1 MKNHP
6 VPLDQNTI
14 AVLAFDGISLFH
26 LSVPCVVFGEDRS
39 DAGVPLFNLKV
50 CAAER
55 GPLRSTAGVQVGA
68 PFWLDGLEGAG
79 TVIVPSWRDP
89 AERAPEALLAA
100 LQQAHA
106 RGARIV
112 GLCLGAFVL
121 ADAGL
126 LDGKAATTHWH
137 LAASFAQRYPNILV
151 KPEVL
156 YVDEGDVVTSAGTA
170 AGLDCC
176 LHLLRSDW
184 GAEVANRVARR
195 IVLAPH
201 RQGGQAQYIEQTLP
215 ASGAD
220 HRLSSVLDWMT
231 HHLDQEH
238 SLDALAERAAM
249 GRRTFTRYFKQLTG
263 VTVGQWLL
271 NQRLAHAQRLL
282 ETTDHAMDAIAQ
294 VTGLGS
300 AVSMRQHFAAAFGT
314 SPTVYRK
321 QFLQR

>member
-1 MKNHP
+1 MKKTGTKNKN
-6 VPLDQNTI
+6 VI

-26 LSVPCVVFGEDRS
+26 LSVPCLVFGEDRT
-39 DAGVPLFNLKV
+39 ALGLPPFNLRV
-50 CAAER
+50 CAAEQ
-55 GPLRSTAGVQVGA
+55 GPLLSTAGVQVA
-68 PFWLDGLEGAG
+68 TPFDLAGLDEAS
-79 TVIVPSWRDP
+79 TVIVPSWREP
-89 AERAPEALLAA
+89 FERAPQALLTA
-100 LQQAHA
+100 LRQAHA

-126 LDGKAATTHWH
+126 LDGKAATTHWSAVKM
-137 LAASFAQRYPNILV
+137 LAQRYPTIVV
-151 KPEVL
+151 KPDVL

-176 LHLLRSDW
+176 LHLLRRDW
-184 GAEVANRVARR
+184 GAEVANRVARS

-201 RQGGQAQYIEQTLP
+201 RQGGQAQYVEQTLP
-215 ASGAD
+215 VTGAD
-220 HRLSSVLDWMT
+220 HRLSQVMDWML
-231 HHLDQEH
+231 HHLDQAH

-249 GRRTFTRYFKQLTG
+249 GRRTFTRNFNQITG

-282 ETTDHAMDAIAQ
+282 ETSDHGMDVIAQ
-294 VTGLGS
+294 ITGLGS
-300 AVSMRQHFAAAFGT
+300 AVSMRKHFATTFGI

-321 QFLQR
+321 QFFQC

>member
-1 MKNHP
+1 MKNPP
-6 VPLDQNTI
+6 VLPDPNTI

-55 GPLRSTAGVQVGA
+55 GPLRSTAGVQVCA
-68 PFWLDGLEGAG
+68 PFGLDGLEGAG

-89 AERAPEALLAA
+89 AERAPEALLVA

-137 LAASFAQRYPNILV
+137 LAASFAQRYPSILV

-220 HRLSSVLDWMT
+220 HRLSRVLDWMT

-238 SLDALAERAAM
+238 SLDALSERAAM